1 MTKRLVPYAGA
12 ERKPI
17 GKPSPKSN
25 SLASAEDLLIAFL
38 TDRIVHARRE
48 IKELQDEQQ
57 TLQRMLS
64 KIRAD
69 RGVIV

>member
-17 GKPSPKSN
+17 GKPSSKNN
-25 SLASAEDLLIAFL
+25 SLASPEDLLIAFL
-38 TDRIVHARRE
+38 TDRIVRARRE
-48 IKELQDEQQ
+48 IKELQNEQQ

-69 RGVIV
+69 RGAIV